1 MDYGFMGDWAKTVE
15 VWMND
20 NKKKDETIAEL
31 MRSLKDLVQ
40 ENKKFQDALSAEKD
54 LVGKLQAQNSQI
66 LTKIKEKNFLI
77 AKLSK
82 IISKP
87 TSVIETPKVVHR
99 NDLRKTSSSSK
110 LELNKQTAPVLAR
123 PELHKLE
130 VPKQFSGSSCQ
141 SIMNFAF
148 NDLSSSSCNSVHED
162 YSMISDHIE
171 CPLTPEIPSS
181 PKHQLVGAARSSKS
195 SQDITSEKLMLK
207 NSLGHLNRSEVWD
220 DFDAKV
226 KKMEKQLEES
236 FNTID
241 ELKRKIRQDTN
252 KYEEIILKLKQ
263 EIVDTMVRAEQSE
276 RENSLNS
283 KYFERKLN
291 EKDVNYKKLLDEL
304 EVLKK
309 INRSLLKGLEKY
321 KSGPGKAIVD
331 QLEFEEETLTESL
344 LAEYSER
351 LYPKLN
357 TLSPREFLRINP
369 MSSAASP
376 RPSMN
381 PQSSQKKSYKI
392 VLKSPTSPSNDSP
405 ASLSKSFTMPKRCN
419 SNF

>member
-1 MDYGFMGDWAKTVE
+1 MDYGFMGDWAQTVE
-15 VWMND
+15 VWMSD
-20 NKKKDETIAEL
+20 NKKKDERIAEL
-31 MRSLKDLVQ
+31 LHSLTELVQ
-40 ENKKFQDALSAEKD
+40 ENKKFQNALSAEKEI
-54 LVGKLQAQNSQI
+54 VGKVQAENS
-66 LTKIKEKNFLI
+66 LLLNKIKEKNFLI

-87 TSVIETPKVVHR
+87 SSVIETPKVVHR
-99 NDLRKTSSSSK
+99 NDLRKTSSSSH
-110 LELNKQTAPVLAR
+110 LDLNKQATPVLTR
-123 PELHKLE
+123 PQLHKLE
-130 VPKQFSGSSCQ
+130 VPKPFSRSSCQ
-141 SIMNFAF
+141 SIPNFAF
-148 NDLSSSSCNSVHED
+148 NDLSSSSCNSVRDD
-162 YSMISDHIE
+162 YSMISDHIDYS
-171 CPLTPEIPSS
+171 LTHEHPSS
-181 PKHQLVGAARSSKS
+181 PKHQYRKNSISSKS
-195 SQDITSEKLMLK
+195 SQEAVNEKVLLK
-207 NSLGHLNRSEVWD
+207 KSFENPNRSEIWD
-220 DFDAKV
+220 DFDEKV

-291 EKDVNYKKLLDEL
+291 EKDVNYKKLLDDL

-309 INRSLLKGLEKY
+309 INRSLLKEIEKY
-321 KSGPGKAIVD
+321 KSGSAKDNTD
-331 QLEFEEETLTESL
+331 QMDNEEETLPESL
-344 LAEYSER
+344 LLEYSEK

-369 MSSAASP
+369 LSSAASP
-376 RPSMN
+376 RPSLN

-392 VLKSPTSPSNDSP
+392 VLKSPTSPPNDSP
-405 ASLSKSFTMPKRCN
+405 LSKSFSIPKRSN